1 MYKDY
6 LRKLPTAKGA
16 GVFTT
21 VVIPPKVPIVE
32 FKGDLFLTNQIKHD
46 NEYILQIGINT
57 FLGPSGEIDDYINHS
72 CNPNCLVH
80 IVGNRAILYSMYLIP
95 ANAELTFDYS
105 TTATDTLEE
114 WSMSC
119 QCGAHNCR
127 RMISG
132 YDTLDQQT
140 KDNYKNANALPL
152 YITNPNMVQ
161 KKF

>member
-6 LRKLPTAKGA
+6 LRRLPTAKGF

-21 VVIPPKVPIVE
+21 VVIPAKVPIVE
-32 FKGDLFLTNQIKHD
+32 FKGDLFLTDQVKHD
-46 NEYILQIGINT
+46 SEYILQIGINT

-95 ANAELTFDYS
+95 ANIELTFDYS
-105 TTATDTLEE
+105 TTATDTPEE

-119 QCGAHNCR
+119 QCGSSNCR
-127 RMISG
+127 RTISG
-132 YDTLDQQT
+132 YNTLDRQA
-140 KDNYKNANALPL
+140 KDSYKNANALPL
-152 YITNPNMVQ
+152 YITNPSMVQ